1 MTKAELVSLIA
12 EQADINKNAAT
23 SALNAFVAA
32 VQDSLG
38 QKEGKIR
45 VSGLGTFR
53 VVKRKARNGVNPRTG
68 EQMRIPA
75 MKAPRFDAAKA
86 LKDAVQAKKKK

>member
-12 EQADINKNAAT
+12 EQADINKSDAT
-23 SALNAFVAA
+23 SALNALVAA
-32 VQDSLG
+32 VHDSLG
-38 QKEGKIR
+38 KKDGRIR
-45 VSGLGTFR
+45 VAGLGTFR

-68 EQMRIPA
+68 ENMRIPA

-86 LKDAVQAKKKK
+86 LKEAVQAKKKK